1 MKPGNALIAGAGIGG
16 ISAALMLSSMGWHC
30 RVLERRLE
38 TSEAGAGIQI
48 GPNGTRILHEL
59 GVAPALVATVGVP
72 RSIRMRDGRSGELL
86 SQLPLGDWIADRHG
100 APYWTAHRADLHAAL
115 ADTLRNTA
123 DANIT
128 LGFEIARIDLAA
140 DLVSVTSSDGR
151 HATGDILIGAD
162 GFNSSVR
169 RLTFGDF
176 PLTSSGRT
184 ATRAV
189 IANDNAVTQHL
200 GQHVGIW
207 LAPGA
212 HVVHY
217 PVRGGAEIALVV
229 FTQDAARPQG
239 WNTAIDARLILT
251 KLTGLAPELLAI
263 VERATTWR
271 QWSLLTTPRLPA
283 WSRDRTILLGD
294 ATQLILP
301 FLAQGA
307 VMALED
313 AEALGRA
320 INSASEH
327 QAAFT
332 AYDASRRTRK
342 LRVQNAAARNG
353 TIYHLSGAMAAA
365 RNLTLRV
372 MPADRLMASYD
383 WLYGYRPVDVG

>member
-1 MKPGNALIAGAGIGG
+1 VKPGSALIAGAGIGG
-16 ISAALMLSSMGWHC
+16 ISAALILSSLGWRC
-30 RVLERRLE
+30 RLLERRLE

-48 GPNGTRILHEL
+48 GPNGTRILLDL
-59 GVAPALVATVGVP
+59 GVAPTLAATVGVP
-72 RSIRMRDGRSGELL
+72 QTICVRDGRSGKLL
-86 SQLPLGDWIADRHG
+86 SQPPLGAWIADRHG

-115 ADTLRNTA
+115 IDTLRRSA
-123 DANIT
+123 DANLT
-128 LGFEIARIDLAA
+128 LGFEIARIDVTA
-140 DLVSVTSSDGR
+140 DRVSVTSGDGR
-151 HATGDILIGAD
+151 HATADILIGAD
-162 GFNSSVR
+162 GVNSSVR

-189 IANDNAVTQHL
+189 IANDTAIMQHL
-200 GQHVGIW
+200 GKHVGVW

-229 FTQDAARPQG
+229 VTQDAAPLQG
-239 WNTAIDARLILT
+239 WNTAIDARSILS
-251 KLTGLAPELLAI
+251 KLSGLTPELLAI

-271 QWSLLTTPRLPA
+271 QWSLVTTPRLPA
-283 WSRDRTILLGD
+283 WSRDRTTLLGD
-294 ATQLILP
+294 ATQPILP

-307 VMALED
+307 VMAMED

-320 INSASEH
+320 ISFASDY
-327 QAAFT
+327 QTAFA
-332 AYDASRRTRK
+332 AYDASRNARK

-365 RNLTLRV
+365 RNLTLRT

-383 WLYGYRPVDVG
+383 WLYGYRP